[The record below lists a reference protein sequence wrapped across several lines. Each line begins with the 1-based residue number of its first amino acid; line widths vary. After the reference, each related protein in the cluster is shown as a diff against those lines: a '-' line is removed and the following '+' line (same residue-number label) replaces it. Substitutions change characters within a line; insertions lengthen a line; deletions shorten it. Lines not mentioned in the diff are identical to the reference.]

1 MIIKEQDTFIMI
13 PKAIFKLP
21 SEKKAQALKELEA
34 DMKKISNTRR
44 FHEYNKFDWSI
55 DEKGGALS
63 NT

>member
-13 PKAIFKLP
+13 PKADFKLP
-21 SEKKAQALKELEA
+21 SEKKAQALKELET
-34 DMKKISNTRR
+34 DMKNLSDTRR
-44 FHEYNKFDWSI
+44 FHEHNKFDRSI